1 MSNPSRFGRM
11 PTPMKKTN
19 VVPLPQVEKGG
30 DVDLDLLSP
39 FCRSDARCRVD
50 CALHARAQGRVAMFG
65 LSFACLLGGSVPR
78 SPRCVCSRSRGG
90 VERVRLITSQFPGP
104 SGGRCRRSSERARA
118 CQASPFLFNFLFSLP
133 PSSFP
138 LFPSSLLAAFS
149 LGPFRF
155 FLFSCRTVGR
165 RESTKLAADTL
176 VGKWQRREA
185 VEGCITGVEADS
197 EGDRL

>member
-1 MSNPSRFGRM
+1 MLLSNPSRFGRM

-50 CALHARAQGRVAMFG
+50 CALHARARKEEWQC
-65 LSFACLLGGSVPR
+65 SACRLPVYWAEAYLALHAASVLAVEGGF
-78 SPRCVCSRSRGG
+78 
-90 VERVRLITSQFPGP
+90 ERVRLNTSQFPGP

-118 CQASPFLFNFLFSLP
+118 CQASPFLFNFLFSP
-133 PSSFP
+133 PFSFP

-149 LGPFRF
+149 LGSFH
-155 FLFSCRTVGR
+155 FSLHLQDRWTPREHEARCGYTPWEMAASRGR
-165 RESTKLAADTL
+165 
-176 VGKWQRREA
+176 
-185 VEGCITGVEADS
+185 
-197 EGDRL
+197 